1 MQIWF
6 VFSLVF
12 ALIIAAF
19 AALNSDVVTIRLIFA
34 KYELS
39 QSIVIIISA
48 VIGAVVAILLSLFG
62 KIKSAMR
69 TRELNAAI
77 RVSEAKI
84 SELDLKL
91 KKCESALAAA
101 KAQTAPI
108 VSTLKDTAAE
118 LDAEKK

>member
-6 VFSLVF
+6 VISLIF
-12 ALIIAAF
+12 ALVIAAF

-48 VIGAVVAILLSLFG
+48 VVGAVVAILFG
-62 KIKSAMR
+62 FFGRIKSAMK

-84 SELDLKL
+84 ADLDLKL
-91 KKCESALAAA
+91 KKCETALAAA
-101 KAQTAPI
+101 KTQAAPPEK
-108 VSTLKDTAAE
+108 TFKDTPE
-118 LDAEKK
+118 ISPEKK

>member
-6 VFSLVF
+6 VFSLIF

-48 VIGAVVAILLSLFG
+48 VIGAVVAILFGLFG
-62 KIKSAMR
+62 KIKSAMK
-69 TRELNAAI
+69 TRELHAAI

-84 SELDLKL
+84 ADLDLKL
-91 KKCESALAAA
+91 KKCETALAAA
-101 KAQTAPI
+101 KAQASPPAT
-108 VSTLKDTAAE
+108 TLKDTPE
-118 LDAEKK
+118 ISPENK

>member
-1 MQIWF
+1 MQVWF
-6 VFSLVF
+6 VFSLIF

-39 QSIVIIISA
+39 QSIVIIMSA
-48 VIGAVVAILLSLFG
+48 VIGAVVAILFGLFG
-62 KIKSAMR
+62 KIKSAMK

-84 SELDLKL
+84 AELDLKL
-91 KKCESALAAA
+91 KKCETALAAA
-101 KAQTAPI
+101 KTQASPPAT
-108 VSTLKDTAAE
+108 TLKDTPE
-118 LDAEKK
+118 ISPENK